1 MMMIVICFYKETSE
15 RPAAF
20 SMKTAVYIFSALL
33 YPLLNRF
40 PLMLIVDPVFVT
52 QSLIKKIVFI
62 CSINVDNVRFINVCI
77 IIILLLFFKYPRL
90 YKSQWLKT
98 KIKLK
103 TEWPTGPD
111 RRRQKYHAT
120 AQNWNIEAQQIHA
133 ETGKS
138 FLSHQQKLFTIDDP
152 AKQKV
157 KRWNFW
163 STTIT
168 LKDKFSCCT

>member
-33 YPLLNRF
+33 PSTESVSIDVNRW
-40 PLMLIVDPVFVT
+40 PCLCHSVLD
-52 QSLIKKIVFI
+52 KKIVFI

-111 RRRQKYHAT
+111 RRR
-120 AQNWNIEAQQIHA
+120 
-133 ETGKS
+133 
-138 FLSHQQKLFTIDDP
+138 
-152 AKQKV
+152 
-157 KRWNFW
+157 
-163 STTIT
+163 
-168 LKDKFSCCT
+168 